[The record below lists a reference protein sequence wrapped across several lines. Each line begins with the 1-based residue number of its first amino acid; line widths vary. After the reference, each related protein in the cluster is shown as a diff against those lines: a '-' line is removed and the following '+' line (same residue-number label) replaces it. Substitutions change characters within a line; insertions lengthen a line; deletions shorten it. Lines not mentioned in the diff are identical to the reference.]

1 MQKSVYRYEYIDD
14 WETIMKHETS
24 LPEKQC
30 FHSHL
35 NMEDITDVDYRP
47 IKIVCKNFEIF
58 TRISWF
64 VCSKQYIIVSYFI
77 WEL

>member
-1 MQKSVYRYEYIDD
+1 
-14 WETIMKHETS
+14 MKHETS

-47 IKIVCKNFEIF
+47 IIVCKNFEIF
-58 TRISWF
+58 TRIS
-64 VCSKQYIIVSYFI
+64 
-77 WEL
+77 